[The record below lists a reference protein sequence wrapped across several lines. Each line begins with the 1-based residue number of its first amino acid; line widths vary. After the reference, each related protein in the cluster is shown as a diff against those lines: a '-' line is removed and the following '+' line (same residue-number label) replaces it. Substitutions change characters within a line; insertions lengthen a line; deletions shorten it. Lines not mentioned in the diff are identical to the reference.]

1 MKLIFLSF
9 FLLLQAEARP
19 LSPRSSDDCA
29 PDIQLRDIGG
39 NTVFQC
45 KPDHCSDSNPVQW
58 KKDGEIVMDTELE
71 EASIQGN
78 RVVFTGTN
86 ISHEANW
93 TCSDGSQF
101 SENLPYF
108 GE

>member
-1 MKLIFLSF
+1 MSNLIFLAF

-19 LSPRSSDDCA
+19 LSPRSSDDCS
-29 PDIQLRDIGG
+29 PDIQLRYIGG
-39 NTVFQC
+39 NTVFRC
-45 KPDHCSDSNPVQW
+45 KPDHCSDLNLVEW
-58 KKDGEIVMDTELE
+58 TKDGELAMDTE
-71 EASIQGN
+71 EASIEGN

-86 ISHEANW
+86 IPHEANW